1 MSTCLGTI
9 LVLDR
14 QMDRWICHNSISL
27 CIHCML
33 KCDKTVKQR
42 WNFKL
47 GCVIPTG
54 SVRKDLT
61 VQYTHKRTL
70 HNAQRN
76 VQSSDAPD
84 WANYYSDTQDTSLSQ
99 QFLLSILLAH
109 QLFNYCERRVAPW
122 SLSQTMYR
130 QALPDT
136 TSHKYQYYP
145 LKTTL
150 TLFISLNSAMKQ
162 RIWHIIYVKAINF
175 HRLPDF
181 WPPNS
186 TFHYKIYH
194 KKAVSVW
201 CVSWV

>member
-1 MSTCLGTI
+1 MYLVPRWESHPWNFVTALCLKNLRRCPYQTVRKCNSMSTCLGTI

-14 QMDRWICHNSISL
+14 QMDRWICHNSIAL

-61 VQYTHKRTL
+61 VQYSHKRTL

-130 QALPDT
+130 QALPHT
-136 TSHKYQYYP
+136 G
-145 LKTTL
+145 
-150 TLFISLNSAMKQ
+150 IS
-162 RIWHIIYVKAINF
+162 II
-175 HRLPDF
+175 HWRQ
-181 WPPNS
+181 
-186 TFHYKIYH
+186 H
-194 KKAVSVW
+194 
-201 CVSWV
+201 